1 MTKGSEVDLSR
12 LTADYTAKD
21 GETLT
26 GTLAKNVKV
35 SIADGATVTLKDVTI
50 NGENN
55 DSYKWAGITCEGDA
69 TIILTGTNTVKG
81 FHENYPGIHVP
92 TGKTLTIQGDG
103 TLTASSNGSGAGI
116 GGGNEIDCGNI
127 SITEG
132 TINATGGTGAAAIG
146 GGESASC
153 GNITIANTVTKVTAK
168 AGGGANSI
176 GAGSGTLATCGTV
189 TIGGS
194 VTGAISTSPY
204 TYQPTPTRKR

>member
-35 SIADGATVTLKDVTI
+35 SIADGATVTLKNVTI
-50 NGENN
+50 NG
-55 DSYKWAGITCEGDA
+55 DGIWKSGDYAGITCEGDA

-116 GGGNEIDCGNI
+116 GGGNKIDCGNI
-127 SITEG
+127 NIKGG

-176 GAGSGTLATCGTV
+176 GKGSGTLATCGTV

-194 VTGAISTSPY
+194 VTGAISTSSY
-204 TYQPTPTRKR
+204 TYPADN